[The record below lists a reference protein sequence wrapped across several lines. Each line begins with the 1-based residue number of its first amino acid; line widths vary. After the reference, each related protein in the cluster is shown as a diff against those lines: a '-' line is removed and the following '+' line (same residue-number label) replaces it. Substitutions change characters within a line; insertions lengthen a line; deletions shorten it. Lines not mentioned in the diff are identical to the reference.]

1 MLNIKVEKKNLGEDF
16 LNKTFG
22 SNILS
27 YIKKLFLNEK
37 ISIID
42 DSKSLELITANN
54 SEVTGEGCTV
64 ELTFKKIITINNSDK
79 QSIDRIVSE
88 VKNFCDQAVK
98 INDYVYVP
106 LNMRE
111 NKNVNITT
119 SFTGNSK

>member
-16 LNKTFG
+16 LIKTFS

>member
-37 ISIID
+37 ISVID

-79 QSIDRIVSE
+79 QSIDRFVSE

>member
-22 SNILS
+22 SNIIS

-37 ISIID
+37 ISVID

-79 QSIDRIVSE
+79 QSIDRFISE